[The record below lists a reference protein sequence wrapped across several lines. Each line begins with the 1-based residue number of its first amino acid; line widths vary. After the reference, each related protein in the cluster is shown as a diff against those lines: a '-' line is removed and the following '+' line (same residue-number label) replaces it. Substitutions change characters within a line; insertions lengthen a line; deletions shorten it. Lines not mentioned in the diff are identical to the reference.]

1 MNESQ
6 FSEGAALNTFGE
18 EFDFEGKEY
27 VFKKQYLPDKTKPIQ
42 IPDHL
47 YIIQRYMTLSTDREM
62 EGAKYQ
68 HKTIVNMICEELMT
82 VCGWIKIPFT
92 GTLLGIIGCNCPGS
106 CA

>member
-1 MNESQ
+1 MNDKGDPDILLQ
-6 FSEGAALNTFGE
+6 
-18 EFDFEGKEY
+18 FDFEGKEY

-82 VCGWIKIPFT
+82 VCGWIKIVT
-92 GTLLGIIGCNCPGS
+92 KTWKVIKELVLK
-106 CA
+106 